1 MIEPSPRTRATWGD
15 RSDRPRPRLLDFRP
29 VRKGKLLGF
38 ARVELPIGLR
48 ISNIAIL
55 VGRNAP
61 FAMLPSKP
69 QLDRDGSTKRDPN
82 GKVLYAP
89 VLEWR
94 DEDLSNRFSDTV
106 VSLVIEAHP
115 GALDRGE

>member
-1 MIEPSPRTRATWGD
+1 
-15 RSDRPRPRLLDFRP
+15 
-29 VRKGKLLGF
+29 
-38 ARVELPIGLR
+38 
-48 ISNIAIL
+48 
-55 VGRNAP
+55 
-61 FAMLPSKP
+61 
-69 QLDRDGSTKRDPN
+69 
-82 GKVLYAP
+82 